1 MNAKKGLAM
10 FLLIAPIQW
19 VVSSA
24 RVSQAMK
31 AMVSLAEVNKL
42 CTFVTKSQRPRF
54 SVITLNLPTVTK
66 VNMNI
71 KRVCC
76 NCNNNENSGFFYS
89 TYSKLEHF
97 FAYFDYIPLVTVVSI
112 RSNQTL
118 I

>member
-42 CTFVTKSQRPRF
+42 F
-54 SVITLNLPTVTK
+54 
-66 VNMNI
+66 M
-71 KRVCC
+71 
-76 NCNNNENSGFFYS
+76 
-89 TYSKLEHF
+89 
-97 FAYFDYIPLVTVVSI
+97 YISY
-112 RSNQTL
+112 
-118 I
+118 